1 MGSHS
6 SKVFK
11 RILTFVIALTMI
23 VSIIPMGSAQAAQA
37 KNGLRKS
44 SNGYYYCYKNGS
56 KVKKSGWVAVNS
68 NLKVKLGSTYKV
80 QYKQTKKGSKTYISK
95 FVASKKKFVRL
106 DKTVITLSDKKLH
119 YVGKGGV
126 LVRKQTTVKDSKGNV
141 YFLEKGG
148 IVSKR
153 YVKKSQ
159 KLYKYNHGTKK
170 WSLMKNTSCKID
182 GKTYY
187 FDKNGKRSTKTAD
200 TQHVHKWA
208 KDHDITSNHIFC
220 NTCGADITKEGMSQ
234 HQKETGTSWVDVG
247 FTKPDGSPDLVE
259 VYNCDGSCHEED
271 VVIGT
276 VYYCTGCGETKTE
289 YK

>member
-23 VSIIPMGSAQAAQA
+23 VSIIPMGSAQAAQT

-56 KVKKSGWVAVNS
+56 KVKRSGWVAVNS

-80 QYKQTKKGSKTYISK
+80 QYKQTKKGAKTYISK

-106 DKTVITLSDKKLH
+106 ARTVITLSDKKLH

-141 YFLEKGG
+141 YFLGKGG

-187 FDKNGKRSTKTAD
+187 FDKNGKRSTKAAA
-200 TQHVHKWA
+200 TQHVHDWEVLSQKTE
-208 KDHDITSNHIFC
+208 DHVYC
-220 NTCGADITKEGMSQ
+220 NTCGADITASGMSVSD
-234 HQKETGTSWVDVG
+234 HCRASGTHKIMVG
-247 FTKPDGSPDLVE
+247 DTPFE
-259 VYNCDGSCHEED
+259 VYNCEGGSHDEP
-271 VVIGT
+271 VVVSTTWECLDCGKT
-276 VYYCTGCGETKTE
+276 VTTNGETRP
-289 YK
+289 